1 MASTIKAEFAEIADL
16 RHDLES
22 ISVGLGTQLTK
33 VLREEAQPVAAR
45 TIQLTPVGPGPRGT
59 KDILPHVKDT
69 IRGIA
74 TPTGMAITT
83 THPAG
88 PILEFAGH
96 EGMGATISPKGVPIV
111 IWPARK
117 MAERAGQEKLPA
129 VERAVGDRIDQLLT
143 RHGF

>member
-1 MASTIKAEFAEIADL
+1 MASTITAAVAGVQEL
-16 RHDLES
+16 RRDLES
-22 ISVGLGTQLTK
+22 ISIGLGKELTK
-33 VLREEAQPVAAR
+33 ILREEAKPVADR
-45 TIQLTPVGPGPRGT
+45 TAALTPRGPGPRGRT
-59 KDILPHVKDT
+59 DTLPHVADT
-69 IRGIA
+69 MVGVPLTA
-74 TPTGMAITT
+74 GMGVAS
-83 THPAG
+83 THPAA